1 MLHGSIKKWGTRCE
15 VYDHWTAQV
24 FCPISLWQPCAS
36 LAARPERLAASRL
49 PRYPVPG
56 GFIWLA
62 IDLLSRIDRIG
73 LPGKVQLELPFWSF
87 WFCLILLRV
96 PRLWHCTQHCIK
108 LGCFFFGSFQ
118 VACRVQQF
126 CLCTSHCHSW
136 LMMRHVNQTLVS
148 LCVPVNGNGYDTLE
162 IHFPPPYV
170 GSTSTKLQY

>member
-126 CLCTSHCHSW
+126 C
-136 LMMRHVNQTLVS
+136 VLVCVPVIAIADWWCDMLIKHLS
-148 LCVPVNGNGYDTLE
+148 LCVCPSMAMDM
-162 IHFPPPYV
+162 IHWKYIFHHRM
-170 GSTSTKLQY
+170 